1 MRAVRRGLRRAMER
15 ARRFAAVGLRGDSLV
30 AVPASG
36 QVLYRLVWR
45 VPARE
50 RDFMSQMEKGRPP
63 HKDSPAIYW
72 TGVSMF
78 RERSQAVSRARGKGS
93 AVARVTL
100 RPEEGF
106 HLAKTLN
113 EGHYTVWGLP
123 DRLLANCAIV

>member
-1 MRAVRRGLRRAMER
+1 MRAARRRLRRAVER
-15 ARRFAAVGLRGDSLV
+15 ARRFAAVGLPGDSLV

-36 QVLYRLVWR
+36 QVLYRLVWC

-78 RERSQAVSRARGKGS
+78 RERSQAVSRASGKGS